1 MGSIRHI
8 LHINRNMDDVKSA
21 ILEKDHLINWY
32 TNDITIKDIES
43 NKMEFKFGDISATAL
58 ITMDA
63 NVIEWKYIDST
74 FEMLI
79 GNSLTFTLE
88 EKENKIKVLAEQNGF
103 DLESDMC
110 ANFNFSLGKYLE
122 SLRQYLQYGNKEG
135 WGCEDY
141 RS

>member
-21 ILEKDHLINWY
+21 ILEKNHLINWY

-43 NKMEFKFGDISATAL
+43 NKMEFKFGDISATVL
-58 ITMDA
+58 IIMNA

-88 EKENKIKVLAEQNGF
+88 EKENKTRVLAEQNGF

>member
-21 ILEKDHLINWY
+21 ILEKNHLINWY

-43 NKMEFKFGDISATAL
+43 NKMEFKFGDISA
-58 ITMDA
+58 

-74 FEMLI
+74 FVMLI

-88 EKENKIKVLAEQNGF
+88 EKENKTKVLAEQNGF

>member
-1 MGSIRHI
+1 
-8 LHINRNMDDVKSA
+8 MDDVKSA
-21 ILEKDHLINWY
+21 ILEKNHLINWY

-79 GNSLTFTLE
+79 PIMLIGNSLTGFHMQGLSLMKKKGKKTR
-88 EKENKIKVLAEQNGF
+88 VLAEQNGF

-110 ANFNFSLGKYLE
+110 ANFNFSERIRMKWVNI
-122 SLRQYLQYGNKEG
+122 SKV
-135 WGCEDY
+135 
-141 RS
+141 

>member
-21 ILEKDHLINWY
+21 ILEKNHLINWY

-74 FEMLI
+74 F
-79 GNSLTFTLE
+79 TLE
-88 EKENKIKVLAEQNGF
+88 EKENKTKVLAEQNGF

>member
-21 ILEKDHLINWY
+21 ILEKNHLINWY

-63 NVIEWKYIDST
+63 NVIEWTYIDST

-88 EKENKIKVLAEQNGF
+88 KKENKTKVLAEQNGF

>member
-8 LHINRNMDDVKSA
+8 LHINRNVEDVKSA
-21 ILEKDHLINWY
+21 ILEKDHLISWY

-88 EKENKIKVLAEQNGF
+88 EKENKTRVLAEQNGF
-103 DLESDMC
+103 DLESDIC

>member
-8 LHINRNMDDVKSA
+8 LHINRKVEDVKSA
-21 ILEKDHLINWY
+21 ILERDHLISWY
-32 TNDITIKDIES
+32 TNDIIIKDTDS

-58 ITMDA
+58 ITMEA

-88 EKENKIKVLAEQNGF
+88 ENENKTRVLAEQNGF

-122 SLRQYLQYGNKEG
+122 SLRQFLQYGKKEG
-135 WGCEDY
+135 WGSQGY

>member
-8 LHINRNMDDVKSA
+8 LHINRNVEDVKSA
-21 ILEKDHLINWY
+21 ILEKDHLIDWY
-32 TNDITIKDIES
+32 TNDIIIKDTDP

-58 ITMDA
+58 ITMEA

-88 EKENKIKVLAEQNGF
+88 ENENKTRVLAEQNGF

-122 SLRQYLQYGNKEG
+122 SLRQFLQYGKKEG
-135 WGCEDY
+135 WGSQGY

>member
-21 ILEKDHLINWY
+21 ILEKNHLINWY
-32 TNDITIKDIES
+32 TNDITIKEIES

-63 NVIEWKYIDST
+63 NVFEWKYIDST

-88 EKENKIKVLAEQNGF
+88 EKEDKTRVLAEQNGF

>member
-8 LHINRNMDDVKSA
+8 LHINRDIDDVKAA
-21 ILEKDHLINWY
+21 ILEKNHLINWY
-32 TNDITIKDIES
+32 TNDITIKDVES
-43 NKMEFKFGDISATAL
+43 NKLEFKFGDISATAL
-58 ITMDA
+58 LTMDG

-74 FEMLI
+74 FEMLV
-79 GNSLTFTLE
+79 GNSLTFALE
-88 EKENKIKVLAEQNGF
+88 EKENKTRVLAEQNGF